1 MLGTCVQPH
10 QLPTVTSGLQTDSEP
25 GQEVGIIEGGGGKKP
40 LIWGNHGLA
49 GSSQPLAPGE

>member
-25 GQEVGIIEGGGGKKP
+25 GQEVGIIEGGVGQEATNLGKP
-40 LIWGNHGLA
+40 
-49 GSSQPLAPGE
+49 